1 MFGAKKSCLGA
12 RHRRAGTTI
21 AELLVV
27 SLIFSLVLGICMFA
41 TVSGFRMFKQA
52 GARQQLQR
60 EASAIFAWLQ
70 RDLEVTNLVRCV
82 TESRT
87 SGIDN
92 RDKLGIV
99 GMGSW
104 QEPIDT
110 DALGHP
116 DWDKVIIYSA
126 TRDSES
132 GLLVRQAI
140 DTPGGAN
147 ADTVRSFMADGAAA
161 DADLRRLAGG
171 VKIFRAVKAV
181 EEESFLIDLVL
192 VQDTAQ
198 TGTGGTRREVF
209 EVQTSVRPRNT
220 FPKV

>member
-1 MFGAKKSCLGA
+1 MFGD
-12 RHRRAGTTI
+12 RRQRGTTI

-27 SLIFSLVLGICMFA
+27 SLIFSLILGVCMYA
-41 TVSGFRMFKQA
+41 TVSGFRMFEQA
-52 GARQQLQR
+52 GSRHQLQR
-60 EASAIFAWLQ
+60 EAAAIFAWLQ

-99 GMGSW
+99 GLGSW
-104 QEPIDT
+104 QEPIAK

-126 TRDSES
+126 TRDPEA
-132 GLLVRQAI
+132 GQLVRQSI
-140 DTPGGAN
+140 DAPGGVT
-147 ADTVRSFMADGAAA
+147 ADTVRTFMVDGAALG
-161 DADLRRLAGG
+161 ADLRRLAGG
-171 VKIFRAVKAV
+171 VKIFRTVKAV
-181 EEESFLIDLVL
+181 EEESLLIDLVL
-192 VQDTAQ
+192 VQNTVQ
-198 TGTGGTRREVF
+198 TGTAGTRKEVF

-220 FPKV
+220 FPKF